1 MTKRHEP
8 TEKTRA
14 EVTSLVSFGIPQED
28 ICTYLGITIKT
39 LEKHYRYEI
48 DTAVTR
54 ANGQV
59 ANALYTKAVKG
70 KDVTA
75 MIFWLKT
82 RARWRTNEIESVI
95 NQNEA
100 LKQEMADLRVQLDEK
115 YKKEY

>member
-1 MTKRHEP
+1 MTKQHEP

-48 DTAVTR
+48 DTATTR

-59 ANALYTKAVKG
+59 ANALYNKAVKG

-82 RARWRTNEIESVI
+82 RARWRTNEIESVMH
-95 NQNEA
+95 QNEA
-100 LKQEMADLRVQLDEK
+100 LRQELSELRAHLD
-115 YKKEY
+115 KKNKKDY